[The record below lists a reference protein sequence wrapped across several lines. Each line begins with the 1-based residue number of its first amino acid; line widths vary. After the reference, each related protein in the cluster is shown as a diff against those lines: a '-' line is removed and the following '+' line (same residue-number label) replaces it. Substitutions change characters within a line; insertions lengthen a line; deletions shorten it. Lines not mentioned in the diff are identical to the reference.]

1 MDTPQVEPWH
11 HDVFWY
17 VTLAAIQFVMGAWL
31 ARMNQRFDQLESS
44 REALIADLGKLKE
57 HLPSTYVSVALLT
70 ELVTKRLDRLE
81 EKIESIQ
88 AAVLGALHTRTDR

>member
-1 MDTPQVEPWH
+1 MDTPLAETWH
-11 HDVFWY
+11 RDVFWY
-17 VTLAAIQFVMGAWL
+17 ITLAAIQFVMGAWL
-31 ARMNQRFDQLESS
+31 ARMNQRFDQLEAN
-44 REALIADLGKLKE
+44 RDLLVKDLGKLKE

-88 AAVLGALHTRTDR
+88 AAVLGALHHRTDH